1 MFAHTGKAG
10 VSNGGSSKYSRH
22 KVLSQSSDELNSGMS
37 EFQNNGK
44 RESSCHQNDFLW
56 FGPKG
61 NSGGYLYLKLF
72 HCQIYVKIFPGK
84 IMRILMCFSFPFLG
98 QCQLCYKRKKYL
110 CCARTYICCI

>member
-1 MFAHTGKAG
+1 MFTHTGKAG
-10 VSNGGSSKYSRH
+10 VNNGGSSKYSRH

-44 RESSCHQNDFLW
+44 RESSCHQDDFLW

-61 NSGGYLYLKLF
+61 NSGGYLYLKSF

-84 IMRILMCFSFPFLG
+84 TMRVLMCFSFPFLD
-98 QCQLCYKRKKYL
+98 
-110 CCARTYICCI
+110 